1 MIFIE
6 ILWKFESCFDSLFF
20 VSRIELFW
28 FLLDSR
34 RKDFRKDC
42 FCCRTEAFNI
52 YIISRWY
59 NNQRG
64 KGNILAKRIDECKY
78 VLTRY
83 SQFLSYEISQIF
95 AVTLVTII
103 SSQYLSAI
111 RFFLHNIRLLL
122 YTQYY
127 NDDQDEFK
135 KRRRRKK
142 VNHPKNKFPIHSYHD
157 GCDNVGFILL
167 DFRVRSKSNVLCRD
181 CLESSL
187 VRPFSHLER

>member
-1 MIFIE
+1 MVIKKIIVFLPSLNNLFLGFEI
-6 ILWKFESCFDSLFF
+6 ILWFLLHIENSKACFDSLFF
-20 VSRIELFW
+20 LSRIELFW

-64 KGNILAKRIDECKY
+64 KGNILAKRGDECKY
-78 VLTRY
+78 ILTRY
-83 SQFLSYEISQIF
+83 SKFLSYEISQIF

-127 NDDQDEFK
+127 NNDQDEFK

-142 VNHPKNKFPIHSYHD
+142 SQSSEEQTRS
-157 GCDNVGFILL
+157 ILTTM
-167 DFRVRSKSNVLCRD
+167 VVTM
-181 CLESSL
+181 
-187 VRPFSHLER
+187 